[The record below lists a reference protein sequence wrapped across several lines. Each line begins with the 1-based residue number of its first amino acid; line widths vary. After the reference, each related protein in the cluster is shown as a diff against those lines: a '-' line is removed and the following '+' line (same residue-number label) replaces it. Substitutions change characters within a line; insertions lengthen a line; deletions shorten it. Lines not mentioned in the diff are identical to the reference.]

1 MSVAPSSKR
10 VYHNF
15 PGTNGFNYSHDS
27 EWVDIGRDVY
37 QSNTRGTGILLEPDK
52 FKSYIQ
58 RYVRSAQRMRN
69 QKRRLTRNAGLYTT
83 NVPNYSNNRGF
94 EIYVGDKAKWYKW
107 PTSEQISNLH
117 QSFRTYIST
126 NNYFNNSNN
135 NSNNNFFKNF
145 FNNSNNNANTAKK
158 KKLSLVEQQ
167 LFNALGRAKNQKS
180 IRQAYLK
187 GALNFTQT
195 RVVMPNYSKNSKLNT
210 FLKRKYH
217 RKSLSAVYLT
227 QI

>member
-1 MSVAPSSKR
+1 MSIAPPSKR
-10 VYHNF
+10 VYRNF
-15 PGTNGFNYSHDS
+15 PGPNGFNYMNDS
-27 EWVDIGRDVY
+27 EWVDIGLDVY
-37 QSNTRGTGILLEPDK
+37 QSNTRGTGILLEPDN

-107 PTSEQISNLH
+107 PTSEQISNLY

-135 NSNNNFFKNF
+135 NFFKNF
-145 FNNSNNNANTAKK
+145 FNNANTVKK

-187 GALNFTQT
+187 GVLKLHPNKGGDMELFKNFKAK
-195 RVVMPNYSKNSKLNT
+195 YI
-210 FLKRKYH
+210 LKK
-217 RKSLSAVYLT
+217 KVSP
-227 QI
+227 

>member
-15 PGTNGFNYSHDS
+15 PGTNGFNYMNDS

-135 NSNNNFFKNF
+135 N
-145 FNNSNNNANTAKK
+145 ANTVKK

-187 GALNFTQT
+187 GALKLH
-195 RVVMPNYSKNSKLNT
+195 PNKGGDSELFKKFKAKYI
-210 FLKRKYH
+210 LKK
-217 RKSLSAVYLT
+217 KVSS
-227 QI
+227 

>member
-10 VYHNF
+10 VYRNF
-15 PGTNGFNYSHDS
+15 PGPNGFNYMNDS
-27 EWVDIGRDVY
+27 EWVDIGLDVY
-37 QSNTRGTGILLEPDK
+37 QSNTRGTGILLEPDN

-117 QSFRTYIST
+117 QSFRTYIS
-126 NNYFNNSNN
+126 NN
-135 NSNNNFFKNF
+135 NSNNNAENR
-145 FNNSNNNANTAKK
+145 
-158 KKLSLVEQQ
+158 KLSLVERN

-187 GALNFTQT
+187 GALKLHPNKGGDMELFKNFKAK
-195 RVVMPNYSKNSKLNT
+195 YI
-210 FLKRKYH
+210 LKK
-217 RKSLSAVYLT
+217 KVSP
-227 QI
+227 

>member
-15 PGTNGFNYSHDS
+15 PGTNGFKYNNYSEWS
-27 EWVDIGRDVY
+27 EIGRDVY
-37 QSNTRGTGILLEPDK
+37 QSNTRGTGILFEPAK

-58 RYVRSAQRMRN
+58 RYVRSAKRMRN
-69 QKRRLTRNAGLYTT
+69 QRRRLTRNAGLYTT

-117 QSFRTYIST
+117 QSFRTYIS
-126 NNYFNNSNN
+126 NN
-135 NSNNNFFKNF
+135 NSNNNAENR
-145 FNNSNNNANTAKK
+145 
-158 KKLSLVEQQ
+158 KLSLVERN
-167 LFNALGRAKNQKS
+167 LFNALNRANDQKS

-187 GALNFTQT
+187 GALKLHPNKGGDMELFKNFKAKY
-195 RVVMPNYSKNSKLNT
+195 N
-210 FLKRKYH
+210 LKK
-217 RKSLSAVYLT
+217 KVSP
-227 QI
+227 

>member
-1 MSVAPSSKR
+1 MSIAPSSKR
-10 VYHNF
+10 VYRNF
-15 PGTNGFNYSHDS
+15 PGTNGFNYSNS
-27 EWVDIGRDVY
+27 EWSEIGADVY
-37 QSNTRGTGILLEPDK
+37 LSNTKGTGILFEPAK

-58 RYVRSAQRMRN
+58 RYVRSAKRMRN
-69 QKRRLTRNAGLYTT
+69 QRRRLTRNAGLYTT

-107 PTSEQISNLH
+107 PTSEQISNLY

-135 NSNNNFFKNF
+135 NFFKNF
-145 FNNSNNNANTAKK
+145 FNNANTVKK

-187 GALNFTQT
+187 GVLKLHPNKGGDMELFKNFKAK
-195 RVVMPNYSKNSKLNT
+195 YI
-210 FLKRKYH
+210 LKK
-217 RKSLSAVYLT
+217 KVSP
-227 QI
+227 

>member
-1 MSVAPSSKR
+1 MSIAPSSKR
-10 VYHNF
+10 VYRNF
-15 PGTNGFNYSHDS
+15 PGTNGFNYMNDS
-27 EWVDIGRDVY
+27 EWVDIGLDVY
-37 QSNTRGTGILLEPDK
+37 QSNTRGTGILLEPDN

-94 EIYVGDKAKWYKW
+94 EIYAGDKAKWYKW

-135 NSNNNFFKNF
+135 NSNNNFF
-145 FNNSNNNANTAKK
+145 NNSNAVKK

-187 GALNFTQT
+187 GALKLHPNKGGDMELFKNFKAKY
-195 RVVMPNYSKNSKLNT
+195 N
-210 FLKRKYH
+210 LKK
-217 RKSLSAVYLT
+217 KVTST
-227 QI
+227 

>member
-15 PGTNGFNYSHDS
+15 PGTNGFNYMNDS
-27 EWVDIGRDVY
+27 EWVDIGLDVY
-37 QSNTRGTGILLEPDK
+37 QSNTRGTGILLEPDN

-107 PTSEQISNLH
+107 PTSEQISNLY

-135 NSNNNFFKNF
+135 NFFKNF
-145 FNNSNNNANTAKK
+145 FNNANTVKK

-187 GALNFTQT
+187 GVLKLHPNKGGDMELFKNFKAK
-195 RVVMPNYSKNSKLNT
+195 YI
-210 FLKRKYH
+210 LKK
-217 RKSLSAVYLT
+217 KVSP
-227 QI
+227 

>member
-10 VYHNF
+10 VYRNF
-15 PGTNGFNYSHDS
+15 PGPNGFNYMNDS
-27 EWVDIGRDVY
+27 EWVDIGLDVY
-37 QSNTRGTGILLEPDK
+37 QSNTRGTGILLEPDN

-107 PTSEQISNLH
+107 PTSEQISNLY

-135 NSNNNFFKNF
+135 NF
-145 FNNSNNNANTAKK
+145 FNNSNTVKK

-187 GALNFTQT
+187 GVLKLHPNKGGDMELFKNFKAK
-195 RVVMPNYSKNSKLNT
+195 YI
-210 FLKRKYH
+210 LKK
-217 RKSLSAVYLT
+217 KVSP
-227 QI
+227 

>member
-1 MSVAPSSKR
+1 MSIAPSSKR
-10 VYHNF
+10 VYRNF
-15 PGTNGFNYSHDS
+15 PGPNGFNYMNDS
-27 EWVDIGRDVY
+27 EWVDIGLDVY
-37 QSNTRGTGILLEPDK
+37 QSNTRGTGILLEPDN

-83 NVPNYSNNRGF
+83 NLPNYSNNRGF
-94 EIYVGDKAKWYKW
+94 EIYVGDRAKWYKW
-107 PTSEQISNLH
+107 PTSEQISNLY

-135 NSNNNFFKNF
+135 NFFKNF
-145 FNNSNNNANTAKK
+145 FNNANTVKK

-187 GALNFTQT
+187 GVLKLHPNKGGDMELFKNFKAK
-195 RVVMPNYSKNSKLNT
+195 YI
-210 FLKRKYH
+210 LKK
-217 RKSLSAVYLT
+217 KVSP
-227 QI
+227 

>member
-1 MSVAPSSKR
+1 MSIAPPSKR
-10 VYHNF
+10 VYRNF
-15 PGTNGFNYSHDS
+15 PGPNGFNYMNDS
-27 EWVDIGRDVY
+27 EWVDIGLDVY
-37 QSNTRGTGILLEPDK
+37 QSNTRGTGILLEPDN

-94 EIYVGDKAKWYKW
+94 EIYVGDRAKWYKW
-107 PTSEQISNLH
+107 PTSEQISNLY

-135 NSNNNFFKNF
+135 NFFKNF
-145 FNNSNNNANTAKK
+145 FNNANTVKK

-187 GALNFTQT
+187 GVLKLHPNKGGDMELFKNFKAK
-195 RVVMPNYSKNSKLNT
+195 YI
-210 FLKRKYH
+210 LKK
-217 RKSLSAVYLT
+217 KVSP
-227 QI
+227 

>member
-1 MSVAPSSKR
+1 MSIAPSSKR
-10 VYHNF
+10 VYRNF
-15 PGTNGFNYSHDS
+15 PGPNGFNYMNDS
-27 EWVDIGRDVY
+27 EWSEIGADVY
-37 QSNTRGTGILLEPDK
+37 LSNTKGTGILFEPAK

-58 RYVRSAQRMRN
+58 RYVRSAKRMRN

-107 PTSEQISNLH
+107 PTSEQISNLY

-135 NSNNNFFKNF
+135 NFFKNF
-145 FNNSNNNANTAKK
+145 FNNANTVKK

-187 GALNFTQT
+187 GVLKLHPNKGGDMELFKNFKAK
-195 RVVMPNYSKNSKLNT
+195 YI
-210 FLKRKYH
+210 LKK
-217 RKSLSAVYLT
+217 KVSP
-227 QI
+227 

>member
-1 MSVAPSSKR
+1 MSIAPSSKR
-10 VYHNF
+10 VYRNF
-15 PGTNGFNYSHDS
+15 PGPNGFNYMNDS
-27 EWVDIGRDVY
+27 EWVDIGLDVY
-37 QSNTRGTGILLEPDK
+37 QSNTRGTGILLEPDN

-107 PTSEQISNLH
+107 PTSEQISNLY

-145 FNNSNNNANTAKK
+145 FNNANTMKK

-187 GALNFTQT
+187 GVLKLH
-195 RVVMPNYSKNSKLNT
+195 PNKGGDMELFKKFKAKYI
-210 FLKRKYH
+210 LKK
-217 RKSLSAVYLT
+217 KVSS
-227 QI
+227 

>member
-15 PGTNGFNYSHDS
+15 PGTNGFKYNNYSEWS
-27 EWVDIGRDVY
+27 EIGRDVY
-37 QSNTRGTGILLEPDK
+37 QSNTRGTGILFEPAK

-58 RYVRSAQRMRN
+58 RYVRSAKRMRN

-94 EIYVGDKAKWYKW
+94 EIYAGDKAKWYKW

-187 GALNFTQT
+187 GALKLH
-195 RVVMPNYSKNSKLNT
+195 PNKGGDAELFKKFKAKYI
-210 FLKRKYH
+210 LKK
-217 RKSLSAVYLT
+217 KVSP
-227 QI
+227 

>member
-1 MSVAPSSKR
+1 MSIAPPSKR
-10 VYHNF
+10 VYRNF
-15 PGTNGFNYSHDS
+15 PGPNGFNYMNDS
-27 EWVDIGRDVY
+27 EWVDIGLDVY
-37 QSNTRGTGILLEPDK
+37 QSNTRGTGILLEPDN

-107 PTSEQISNLH
+107 PTSEQISNLY

-135 NSNNNFFKNF
+135 NFFKNF
-145 FNNSNNNANTAKK
+145 FNNANTVKK

-187 GALNFTQT
+187 GVLKLH
-195 RVVMPNYSKNSKLNT
+195 PNKGGDMELFKKFKAKYI
-210 FLKRKYH
+210 LKK
-217 RKSLSAVYLT
+217 KVSS
-227 QI
+227 

>member
-1 MSVAPSSKR
+1 MSIAPSSKR
-10 VYHNF
+10 VYRNF
-15 PGTNGFNYSHDS
+15 PGPNGFNYMNDS
-27 EWVDIGRDVY
+27 EWVDIGLDVY
-37 QSNTRGTGILLEPDK
+37 QSNTRGTGILLEPDN

-107 PTSEQISNLH
+107 PTSEQISNLY

-135 NSNNNFFKNF
+135 NFFKNF
-145 FNNSNNNANTAKK
+145 FNNANTVKK

-187 GALNFTQT
+187 GVLKLHPNKGGDMELFKNFKAK
-195 RVVMPNYSKNSKLNT
+195 YI
-210 FLKRKYH
+210 LKK
-217 RKSLSAVYLT
+217 KVSP
-227 QI
+227 

>member
-1 MSVAPSSKR
+1 MSIAPSSKR
-10 VYHNF
+10 VYRNF
-15 PGTNGFNYSHDS
+15 PGPNGFNYMNDS
-27 EWVDIGRDVY
+27 EWVDIGLDVY
-37 QSNTRGTGILLEPDK
+37 QSNTRGTGILLEPDN

-117 QSFRTYIST
+117 QSFRTYIS
-126 NNYFNNSNN
+126 NN
-135 NSNNNFFKNF
+135 NSNNN
-145 FNNSNNNANTAKK
+145 AENTKPT
-158 KKLSLVEQQ
+158 SLVERN
-167 LFNALGRAKNQKS
+167 LFNALNRANDQKS

-187 GALNFTQT
+187 GVLKLHPNKGGDMELFKNFKAK
-195 RVVMPNYSKNSKLNT
+195 YI
-210 FLKRKYH
+210 LKK
-217 RKSLSAVYLT
+217 KVSP
-227 QI
+227 

>member
-15 PGTNGFNYSHDS
+15 PGTNGFNYMNDS
-27 EWVDIGRDVY
+27 EWVDIGLDVY
-37 QSNTRGTGILLEPDK
+37 QSNTRGTGILLEPDN

-117 QSFRTYIST
+117 QSFRTYIS
-126 NNYFNNSNN
+126 NN
-135 NSNNNFFKNF
+135 NSNNN
-145 FNNSNNNANTAKK
+145 AENTKPT
-158 KKLSLVEQQ
+158 SLVERN
-167 LFNALGRAKNQKS
+167 LFNALNRANDQKS

-187 GALNFTQT
+187 GVLKLHPNKGGDMELFKNFKAK
-195 RVVMPNYSKNSKLNT
+195 YI
-210 FLKRKYH
+210 LKK
-217 RKSLSAVYLT
+217 KVSP
-227 QI
+227 

>member
-15 PGTNGFNYSHDS
+15 PGTNGFNYMNDS
-27 EWVDIGRDVY
+27 EWVDIGLDVY
-37 QSNTRGTGILLEPDK
+37 QSNTRGTGILLEPDN

-107 PTSEQISNLH
+107 PTSEQISNLY

-135 NSNNNFFKNF
+135 NFFKNF
-145 FNNSNNNANTAKK
+145 FNNANTVKK

-187 GALNFTQT
+187 GALKLHPNKGGDMELFKNFKAK
-195 RVVMPNYSKNSKLNT
+195 YI
-210 FLKRKYH
+210 LKK
-217 RKSLSAVYLT
+217 KVSP
-227 QI
+227 

>member
-1 MSVAPSSKR
+1 MSIAPPSKR
-10 VYHNF
+10 VYRNF
-15 PGTNGFNYSHDS
+15 PGPNGFNYMNDS
-27 EWVDIGRDVY
+27 EWVDIGLDVY
-37 QSNTRGTGILLEPDK
+37 QSNTRGTGILLEPDN

-94 EIYVGDKAKWYKW
+94 EIYAGDKAKWYKW

-135 NSNNNFFKNF
+135 NFFKNF
-145 FNNSNNNANTAKK
+145 FNNSNTVKK

-187 GALNFTQT
+187 GVLKLHPNKGGDMELFKNFKAK
-195 RVVMPNYSKNSKLNT
+195 YI
-210 FLKRKYH
+210 LKK
-217 RKSLSAVYLT
+217 KVSP
-227 QI
+227 

>member
-15 PGTNGFNYSHDS
+15 PGTNGFNYMNDS
-27 EWVDIGRDVY
+27 EWVDIGLDVY
-37 QSNTRGTGILLEPDK
+37 QSTTVGTGILLEPDN

-107 PTSEQISNLH
+107 PTSEQISNLY

-126 NNYFNNSNN
+126 NNY
-135 NSNNNFFKNF
+135 

-187 GALNFTQT
+187 GVLKLHPNKGGDMELFKNFKAK
-195 RVVMPNYSKNSKLNT
+195 YI
-210 FLKRKYH
+210 LKK
-217 RKSLSAVYLT
+217 KVTST
-227 QI
+227 